1 MPHPNS
7 DQIAEARCALVAR
20 DPALAVVHA
29 ATPVFEWRVRK
40 GGYEGLCRM
49 IVEQQVS
56 VASAAAIWAR
66 TVDGLGDEVSPDRVL
81 ALSPEAL
88 RAFGLSGQ
96 KVRYVR
102 EIAQA
107 QADGRI
113 DLDDLGGLSDTE
125 ALAALT
131 AITGVGR
138 WTAQTFLMFCEG
150 RDDLFPA
157 GDIALQEAIRWADR
171 RTDRPDE
178 KSAAARAEAWRPH
191 RGVAAH
197 LLWGWYGGVK
207 RGEIRLDT

>member
-1 MPHPNS
+1 
-7 DQIAEARCALVAR
+7 
-20 DPALAVVHA
+20 
-29 ATPVFEWRVRK
+29 
-40 GGYEGLCRM
+40 M
-49 IVEQQVS
+49 IIEQQVS

-66 TVDGLGDEVSPDRVL
+66 TVDGLGGEVSPARVL

-88 RAFGLSGQ
+88 RAFGLSGP

-113 DLDDLGGLSDTE
+113 DLDDLRGLSDTE

-150 RDDLFPA
+150 RADLFPA

-171 RTDRPDE
+171 RMERPDE
-178 KSAAARAEAWRPH
+178 KRAAARAEAWRPH

-207 RGEIRLDT
+207 RGEIRLDA